1 MRHIEGRLRKDD
13 IHHVGDE
20 FSLRLA
26 CSFEITGSEHRLS
39 EFAMDRGLPHDC
51 ALCLIFV
58 VQGHLDLDIGGSHLS
73 LGPAEAYLA
82 EPLSSG
88 LVRLSYGTDADFYLV
103 QFRRSRLPA
112 RVAQRRIEVPN
123 HVATRNP
130 GRLTDLLR
138 MFMEETR
145 RPCPSR
151 LVLHHLVVLMLC
163 EMASSSL
170 VRGEP
175 RARED
180 GLESMA
186 SRVDAYIA
194 AHYHEPIG
202 TTDIAHELRYNP
214 DYLERA
220 YRAERLM
227 SIRQSIR
234 SRRIREARAQLVLQS
249 ARGIAEIAALCG
261 FSDAAYFRR
270 VFKRVTSMTPH
281 GYRTLNAPNR
291 REPQLKETQ

>member
-1 MRHIEGRLRKDD
+1 M
-13 IHHVGDE
+13 GDE
-20 FSLRLA
+20 LLLRFA
-26 CSFEITGSEHRLS
+26 RPFEITGSEHRFS
-39 EFAMDRGLPHDC
+39 EFAMSRRLPYDC
-51 ALCLIFV
+51 ALCLLFV
-58 VQGHLDLDIGGSHLS
+58 VQGHLDLEIGGSHFS

-82 EPLSSG
+82 EPLRRD
-88 LVRLSYGTDADFYLV
+88 LVRLSYGMDADFYLV
-103 QFRRSRLPA
+103 QFRRSEQSA
-112 RVAQRRIEVPN
+112 GVAQRRIEVPN

-145 RPCPSR
+145 RPGPSC

-170 VRGEP
+170 VRGET

-186 SRVDAYIA
+186 SRVDAYVA

-202 TTDIAHELRYNP
+202 TLDVAHELRYNP

-220 YRAERLM
+220 YRSERRM
-227 SIRQSIR
+227 SIRQAIHA
-234 SRRIREARAQLVLQS
+234 RRIREARAQLVLQS

-261 FSDAAYFRR
+261 FSDPAYFRR
-270 VFKRVTSMTPH
+270 VFKRATSMTPH
-281 GYRTLNAPNR
+281 GFRTRNAQEAR
-291 REPQLKETQ
+291 